1 MNKIDRLIA
10 LTGILARGVQSI
22 LAEEDDLSLGQGRIG
37 METYLL
43 FHHCKEY
50 LNSVLEDTEV
60 LEVSAGD
67 VIDILIKGA
76 DFDLLDE
83 KGGDELHPEMDMLLD
98 KLIESLLKGEG
109 T

>member
-10 LTGILARGVQSI
+10 LTGILARGVQGL

-60 LEVSAGD
+60 LEVSVGD
-67 VIDILIKGA
+67 VIDILMKGA
-76 DFDLLDE
+76 DFDLVNE
-83 KGGDELHPEMDMLLD
+83 KDDDELHPEMSTLIDN
-98 KLIESLLKGEG
+98 LIESLLKEEG

>member
-10 LTGILARGVQSI
+10 LTSILARGVQSI
-22 LAEEDDLSLGQGRIG
+22 LAEEDDLSLGQGKIG

-60 LEVSAGD
+60 LEVSVAD
-67 VIDILIKGA
+67 IIDILIKGA

-83 KGGDELHPEMDMLLD
+83 KDGDELHPGMDTLLD
-98 KLIESLLKGEG
+98 NLIESLLKGEDS
-109 T
+109 

>member
-10 LTGILARGVQSI
+10 LTGVLARGVQSI
-22 LAEEDDLSLGQGRIG
+22 LAEEADLSLGQGRIG

-60 LEVSAGD
+60 LEVSAAD
-67 VIDILIKGA
+67 VVDILIKGA

-83 KGGDELHPEMDMLLD
+83 KDGDELHPEMDMLLD
-98 KLIESLLKGEG
+98 KLIESLLKEEG

>member
-1 MNKIDRLIA
+1 MNKIDKLIA
-10 LTGILARGVQSI
+10 LTSILARGVQSL
-22 LAEEDDLSLGQGRIG
+22 LAEEEDLSLGQGRIG

-60 LEVSAGD
+60 LEVSAAD
-67 VIDILIKGA
+67 VVNILIKGA
-76 DFDLLDE
+76 DFELLDE
-83 KGGDELHPEMDMLLD
+83 KDGDELHPEMDMLLD